1 MSVKR
6 DYYLHKGLEDSN
18 QSVKENSSLLYQ
30 IPMNYKDYQEMRDS
44 STRTSSRPTNYT
56 NQSAANL
63 KLLTETEESL
73 KHKQKTENFDSIM
86 TPIFSNNKTQESS
99 GVQTYGTHNK
109 SSIYSKLDTSRDQ
122 EERYRKFIESALH
135 TVERL
140 KNQKEKLSQQLDQYS
155 AVEEE
160 ISKNSK
166 MCLADLNEKHKK
178 ALDQLEKYF
187 YTNVTKI
194 KDLEAQKKE
203 ALKDKHSAS
212 KNHIQEL
219 ATLINAM
226 EAKIQL
232 EPMQTF
238 IHTYEDRFYEIEKFL
253 SLLPSDENV
262 FDQGWKTFPSVPLEL
277 DLKHKHHHHEKHHEN
292 IKPAV
297 EHRPRKENIGKEN
310 HIPSL
315 PVSSKMSQA
324 TSPKMKT
331 ESDSSNTSS
340 AKHNNTSST
349 RNPYDFSLNEKKAA
363 AKQSLHQSPLKYLQA
378 IDLNTTDINK
388 IRPREKVEQQKEY
401 PVSRASIKPELISER
416 PSQKSERYSYNQRLE
431 DDIGRENIRTARLP
445 YEDRLLATERGNEEN
460 RDPAFGHKSKKY
472 KHIIKKLE
480 QETKEKD
487 HVIKEMIKSYKDLE
501 HVITGNGSG
510 LRKRSRSKNRSEI
523 DKDIL
528 KSTTHLPKEKKLE
541 ASPKLTHSN
550 REKKLSKDMRN
561 PEPSKVRTSTID
573 IYENTKNK
581 YKNLRG
587 EKSSKEQ
594 TMVGR
599 SIANEP
605 SLSNLG
611 KRDLSRTRSI
621 DLHRKSD
628 LKLADTSTIQNEEKR
643 NTVRPRETNYE
654 RTSVVDEDGRF
665 KVKVYVPTG
674 DVPYSD
680 YQMIKLNKHNTV
692 NDLLEKLLNY
702 IGISENKY
710 YKYYI
715 GMKMSDQIPEKIL
728 LQSELL
734 RNYIDK
740 DQDKKSGSW
749 PKFFL
754 RSYTDKPEKS
764 VRRI

>member
-1 MSVKR
+1 LRRIIQFFS
-6 DYYLHKGLEDSN
+6 
-18 QSVKENSSLLYQ
+18 
-30 IPMNYKDYQEMRDS
+30 
-44 STRTSSRPTNYT
+44 
-56 NQSAANL
+56 
-63 KLLTETEESL
+63 
-73 KHKQKTENFDSIM
+73 QK
-86 TPIFSNNKTQESS
+86 
-99 GVQTYGTHNK
+99 
-109 SSIYSKLDTSRDQ
+109 
-122 EERYRKFIESALH
+122 
-135 TVERL
+135 
-140 KNQKEKLSQQLDQYS
+140 
-155 AVEEE
+155 
-160 ISKNSK
+160 
-166 MCLADLNEKHKK
+166 
-178 ALDQLEKYF
+178 
-187 YTNVTKI
+187 
-194 KDLEAQKKE
+194 
-203 ALKDKHSAS
+203 
-212 KNHIQEL
+212 
-219 ATLINAM
+219 
-226 EAKIQL
+226 
-232 EPMQTF
+232 
-238 IHTYEDRFYEIEKFL
+238 EIEKFL

-262 FDQGWKTFPSVPLEL
+262 FDPSWKTFAPVPLEL
-277 DLKHKHHHHEKHHEN
+277 DLKHKNHES
-292 IKPAV
+292 IKPAA

-310 HIPSL
+310 LIPSL

-340 AKHNNTSST
+340 TKHNNTSST
-349 RNPYDFSLNEKKAA
+349 RNPYDFSLNEKKTA

-378 IDLNTTDINK
+378 IDLNTTDVNK

-401 PVSRASIKPELISER
+401 PVSRASIKPEIISER

-431 DDIGRENIRTARLP
+431 NDLGHENIRTARLP

-460 RDPAFGHKSKKY
+460 RDPAFGHQHKSKKY
-472 KHIIKKLE
+472 KTIIKKLE

-487 HVIKEMIKSYKDLE
+487 HVIQEMIKSYKDLE
-501 HVITGNGSG
+501 HVITGNGNG
-510 LRKRSRSKNRSEI
+510 IRKRSRSKNRSEI

-528 KSTTHLPKEKKLE
+528 KSTTHLPKEKKME

-550 REKKLSKDMRN
+550 REKKMSKDMRN
-561 PEPSKVRTSTID
+561 LEPSKVRNSTID

-621 DLHRKSD
+621 DLHRKAD
-628 LKLADTSTIQNEEKR
+628 LKLADTSANQNEEKR
-643 NTVRPRETNYE
+643 NTVRPRESNYE
-654 RTSVVDEDGRF
+654 RTSVVDEDNRF

-702 IGISENKY
+702 IGIAENKY

-728 LQSELL
+728 LGSELL
-734 RNYIDK
+734 KNYIDK